1 MVNLSA
7 TFSLNTNLT
16 LLTWKR
22 SNSGNVD
29 DFYISYV
36 AMDINGSVTNETTGN
51 TSLSLSLSRG
61 MKFQLNVSSVFKRLR
76 SSPTTAY
83 VVTGD

>member
-7 TFSLNTNLT
+7 TFSLNTSLT

-22 SNSGNVD
+22 SNSGSVD

-61 MKFQLNVSSVFKRLR
+61 MKFQLNVSSVFERLR